1 MFSLSSVLESY
12 KKVWLHF
19 MYDWGFRYNI
29 QSFYNG
35 YTKFY
40 AGNQIK
46 AELVGRVIKKFSS
59 FTICNKGVRVQLV

>member
-1 MFSLSSVLESY
+1 
-12 KKVWLHF
+12 